1 MLSRTPLRAMLLIAI
16 GALATLGACSDGG
29 EELTGPPI
37 PSLSGQ
43 SAGSGVTTV
52 DAGPLNAGCDCAEWS
67 CSSGVCGYDT
77 ANHLGACCV
86 ECTAGPGIPPTPKP
100 FCDGGSGG
108 GGGSPACSEQ
118 SGAGEWGV
126 DFCTTAEQDPGSP
139 YFDRQCVPEF
149 PDNYG
154 GGHYYDGSW
163 CPLSYTCCYGGN
175 YGDGPY

>member
-1 MLSRTPLRAMLLIAI
+1 MLSRTPFRAILLIAI
-16 GALATLGACSDGG
+16 GALATLGACSDGS

-37 PSLSGQ
+37 PSLNEQ
-43 SAGSGVTTV
+43 AAGSGVSTV
-52 DAGPLNAGCDCAEWS
+52 DADPLNVGCNCAEWS
-67 CSSGVCGYDT
+67 CASNVCGYDT

-86 ECTAGPGIPPTPKP
+86 ECTASQSIPSSPKP

-108 GGGSPACSEQ
+108 GGSSSCSGQ

-126 DFCTTAEQDPGSP
+126 DFCTATETNPTSP
-139 YFDRQCVPEF
+139 YYDRQCVPES
-149 PDNYG
+149 PGNYG

-163 CPLSYTCCYGGN
+163 CPAAFTCCFGGN

>member
-1 MLSRTPLRAMLLIAI
+1 MLLIAI

-86 ECTAGPGIPPTPKP
+86 ECTVAGNPPAPKP

-108 GGGSPACSEQ
+108 GGG
-118 SGAGEWGV
+118 
-126 DFCTTAEQDPGSP
+126 GSCADEP
-139 YFDRQCVPEF
+139 
-149 PDNYG
+149 G
-154 GGHYYDGSW
+154 GGEFGRHFCRPDLDGNPNHPFYDPECASGGLYGSGTL
-163 CPLSYTCCYGGN
+163 CPAAFACCYGGN
-175 YGDGPY
+175 YGDGPF